1 MSVHV
6 VARTT
11 KSGRRFHV
19 RYRRGGRGYRSEHA
33 GAFRTQRD
41 AHARRDLVAGWLAAG
56 KDPRAELAKLSMAQS
71 GRRLADDAAAFY
83 RARKLDLA
91 PSSHRTLN
99 ADVERIKAAFG
110 KRSAT
115 EITGTDVADWVV
127 KLAAELKPSTVRRYL
142 GTLRLLFDFLEVAPN
157 PARHHTIKLPRVER
171 EELDPPSAV
180 HVKAFLRKLRKRL
193 VAPIIVLEQTAM
205 RVGEAESLAWG
216 DVDVAG
222 CRFRLRGRET
232 KSGRAR
238 WVAVPDWLMAELD
251 LSCALE
257 DRVPDRRVFPDFD
270 ETRAWKGMAEAC
282 RLARIPH
289 FHPHD
294 LRHRRI
300 SLWHHG
306 GVPARELAD
315 RAGHAQASISLDTYS
330 HVMPLDEV
338 AVGFLKAILAQARG
352 APVLTRR
359 KRSPSAASQDRLR

>member
-6 VARTT
+6 VRRSTA
-11 KSGRRFHV
+11 SGRRYHV
-19 RYRRGGRGYRSEHA
+19 RYRRGGRGYKLEHA
-33 GAFRTQRD
+33 GAFGSQKE
-41 AHARRDLVAGWLAAG
+41 AHVRRDLVAGWLAGG
-56 KDPRAELAKLSMAQS
+56 KDPRAELVKLSMAQS
-71 GRRLADDAAAFY
+71 GRRIADDADAFY

-99 ADVERIKAAFG
+99 ADIERIKAAFG
-110 KRSAT
+110 KRSAS
-115 EITGTDVADWVV
+115 EIAGADVADWV
-127 KLAAELKPSTVRRYL
+127 AELAEKLKPTTVRRYL
-142 GTLRLLFDFLEVAPN
+142 GTLRLLFDFLEVDPN
-157 PARHHTIKLPRVER
+157 PARHRTIKLPRVER
-171 EELDPPSAV
+171 EEFDPPSGA
-180 HVKAFLRKLRKRL
+180 HVKALLRKLRKRL

-251 LSCALE
+251 LSCAVE
-257 DRVPDRRVFPDFD
+257 DRVSDRRVFPDFD
-270 ETRAWKGMAEAC
+270 ETRAWKGMDEAC

-300 SLWHHG
+300 TIWHHG

-315 RAGHAQASISLDTYS
+315 RAGHAQASMSLDTYS
-330 HVMPLDEV
+330 HVMPLAEV
-338 AVGFLKAILAQARG
+338 PVEVLKALLASARD
-352 APVLTRR
+352 APVMARR
-359 KRSPSAASQDRLR
+359 KRTVSAM